1 MQTPSIQTYQTSR
14 HLTQSNRATLGPVLL
29 APWLVFALSLAAC
42 SPFGD
47 ANMATADL
55 DRALTHPVSG
65 NAVSYVRGGDANA
78 PRVIYA
84 HGTPGDA
91 GAFAMY
97 IRDSIHGVESISIDR
112 PGFGQTGGRA
122 VRSFEAQAAAFEPL
136 LVERDGRWP
145 VLVGHSLGG
154 PIVAR
159 AAADYP
165 DRVGAIVIIAGSL
178 DPGLEHPRWF
188 NYAGAMLNPVL
199 PYALAISNA
208 EIFAAPEQ
216 TKLLAGVLDKV
227 RCPVVIVHG
236 TEDGLVPYAN
246 VEYMQRAFTNAAS
259 VDVIT
264 IEGGNHFVPWNQPQI
279 VRDAI
284 LRAISAQLKEP
295 MPPSS

>member
-1 MQTPSIQTYQTSR
+1 
-14 HLTQSNRATLGPVLL
+14 
-29 APWLVFALSLAAC
+29 
-42 SPFGD
+42 
-47 ANMATADL
+47 MATADL
-55 DRALTHPVSG
+55 DRTMTDPVSG
-65 NAVSYVRGGDANA
+65 NALSYVYSGDTKA
-78 PRVIYA
+78 PRVIYI

-97 IRDSIHGVESISIDR
+97 IRDGIEGVESISIDR

-136 LVERDGRWP
+136 LIERVGQWP

-165 DRVGAIVIIAGSL
+165 ERVGAIVIIAGSL

-188 NYAGAMLNPVL
+188 NYVGAMLNPVL
-199 PYALAISNA
+199 PSALAISNA

-216 TKLLAGVLDKV
+216 TKLLANVLDKV

-259 VDVIT
+259 VEVIT
-264 IEGGNHFVPWNQPQI
+264 IEGGSHFIPWKDPGV
-279 VRDAI
+279 VRDAVVRS
-284 LRAISAQLKEP
+284 LNSQP
-295 MPPSS
+295 QVPQPPSS